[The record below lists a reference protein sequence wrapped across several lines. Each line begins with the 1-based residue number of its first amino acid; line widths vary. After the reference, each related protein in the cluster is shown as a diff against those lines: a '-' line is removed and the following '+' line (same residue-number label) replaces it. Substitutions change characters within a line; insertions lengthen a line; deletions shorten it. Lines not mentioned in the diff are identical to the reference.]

1 MKEELMEEGI
11 GEMGRK
17 SQEKVKVQLLFYLL
31 ERGQPLSLL
40 ARVPQSAFS
49 GISGSPTRASNAA
62 EQAGKSGMHP
72 STGTCPLVSL
82 TLPTGNGSICLVRV
96 SSRQHGLILPTRGH
110 SGTSGDIFC
119 HNRRLRVNSS
129 PGI

>member
-17 SQEKVKVQLLFYLL
+17 SQEKVKVQLFFYLL

-62 EQAGKSGMHP
+62 EQAGRVACILVPVHVLLSASH
-72 STGTCPLVSL
+72 CPLEMEVY
-82 TLPTGNGSICLVRV
+82 V
-96 SSRQHGLILPTRGH
+96 
-110 SGTSGDIFC
+110 
-119 HNRRLRVNSS
+119 
-129 PGI
+129 